1 MFKEICPQTFL
12 SQLRTCDGKSVN
24 RFSRTTKV
32 ICDQAFLPTKSQHVV
47 SGYQGNIGQ
56 STQHRLDRL
65 QIVSQREV
73 FETDRPR
80 SFIVE
85 GAQTSSKQADV
96 YDFRRVRSL
105 QNIHEK
111 AIRPNIENT
120 CGGPPYLYARV
131 PEWYSSENLA
141 GQR

>member
-1 MFKEICPQTFL
+1 M
-12 SQLRTCDGKSVN
+12 
-24 RFSRTTKV
+24 
-32 ICDQAFLPTKSQHVV
+32 
-47 SGYQGNIGQ
+47 GQ

-73 FETDRPR
+73 LETDRPR
-80 SFIVE
+80 SFIVR
-85 GAQTSSKQADV
+85 GAQTSFKQADV

-105 QNIHEK
+105 QSIHEK

-141 GQR
+141 GHR

>member
-1 MFKEICPQTFL
+1 M
-12 SQLRTCDGKSVN
+12 
-24 RFSRTTKV
+24 
-32 ICDQAFLPTKSQHVV
+32 
-47 SGYQGNIGQ
+47 GQ
-56 STQHRLDRL
+56 STHHRLDRL
-65 QIVSQREV
+65 QILSQREV

-105 QNIHEK
+105 QSIHEK

-131 PEWYSSENLA
+131 PEVKTSRVIDNRPWA
-141 GQR
+141 TGM